1 MVVKRSA
8 VPTVALV
15 AAALI
20 VALLAFGLVRQ
31 GDDTTLDQAVQR
43 GERPTAPG
51 AQIARPLLDGSG
63 ERRLAELR
71 GQVVVLNFWAS
82 WCEPCR
88 AEAPAL
94 RAAHERLQRGGKG
107 TVLGATYDDAT
118 ADSKA
123 FVAEQDLTY
132 PSVRDVGKDL
142 AERYG
147 TRSLPETFVLDPEGR
162 VVAVGRGEID
172 RAFLDAAIARAER
185 SSS

>member
-1 MVVKRSA
+1 VKRSA

-31 GDDTTLDQAVQR
+31 GDDTSLDQAVQQ
-43 GERPTAPG
+43 GKRPEAPG

-63 ERRLAELR
+63 ERRLVDLR

-94 RAAHERLQRGGKG
+94 RAAHERLQARRAG
-107 TVLGATYDDAT
+107 TVLGATYDDAS

-123 FVAEQDLTY
+123 FVAEQDLPY

-147 TRSLPETFVLDPEGR
+147 TRSLPETFVLDKEGR

-185 SSS
+185 SS

>member
-1 MVVKRSA
+1 MKRSA
-8 VPTVALV
+8 VPTVALA

-31 GDDTTLDQAVQR
+31 GDDTTLDEAVRR
-43 GERPTAPG
+43 GERPAAPG
-51 AQIARPLLDGSG
+51 ADIARPLLDGSG

-94 RAAHERLQRGGKG
+94 RAAHERLQAGGKG

-123 FVAEQDLTY
+123 FVAEQDLSY